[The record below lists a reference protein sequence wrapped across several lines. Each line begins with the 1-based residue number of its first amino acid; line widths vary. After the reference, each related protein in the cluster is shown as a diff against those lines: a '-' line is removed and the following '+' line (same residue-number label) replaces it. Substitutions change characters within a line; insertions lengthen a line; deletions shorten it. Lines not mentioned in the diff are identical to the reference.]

1 MAYKIVIQTRVNEN
15 YAWET
20 LGESEV
26 ALTIEDFEVASDIP
40 WELICSGL
48 VQAAVNK
55 AARAI
60 AKRNQEE
67 DEGE

>member
-1 MAYKIVIQTRVNEN
+1 MSYKIAIEAKVNED

-20 LGESEV
+20 LGEAEV
-26 ALTIEDFEVASDIP
+26 TIAVEDFEITDNIP

-48 VQAAVNK
+48 AQIAINR
-55 AARAI
+55 AARTI

-67 DEGE
+67 DESD